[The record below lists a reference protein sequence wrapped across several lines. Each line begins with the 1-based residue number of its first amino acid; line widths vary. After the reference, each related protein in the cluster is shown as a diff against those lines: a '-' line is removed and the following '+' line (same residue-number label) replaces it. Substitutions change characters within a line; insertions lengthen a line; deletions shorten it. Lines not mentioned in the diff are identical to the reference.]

1 MEIWIQ
7 TRSNERH
14 FQQICRL
21 FRFSCVSIAVP
32 LVSSTCAS
40 KTTDGADRGQLITL
54 WLFLISDLWPIGE
67 VLQRSDLG
75 LRIVCACLR
84 VCAWGVRSHRPDV
97 AEVRLFSPPKH
108 ISFNL
113 RLSNM
118 INDSSCLLD
127 FLEHFVFCLLSSPF
141 FTKPSPHILFVS
153 NLCCLFFE
161 HRSAS
166 WCVFFPPTSSL
177 SLYHSFLQSFLSLRP
192 FPFKCNIQVRPGQW
206 FNALPDPGMPL
217 ERWLMMI
224 MIMMMKR
231 VCTLT
236 PETTKPFQDTASAM
250 KNITVTTHAFF
261 FFNLHLHLH
270 LLEHTCTAYIHL
282 AV

>member
-1 MEIWIQ
+1 MSLRWDCSPLPN
-7 TRSNERH
+7 TR
-14 FQQICRL
+14 L
-21 FRFSCVSIAVP
+21 
-32 LVSSTCAS
+32 
-40 KTTDGADRGQLITL
+40 
-54 WLFLISDLWPIGE
+54 
-67 VLQRSDLG
+67 
-75 LRIVCACLR
+75 
-84 VCAWGVRSHRPDV
+84 
-97 AEVRLFSPPKH
+97 H

-113 RLSNM
+113 HLSNM
-118 INDSSCLLD
+118 INDSTCLFV
-127 FLEHFVFCLLSSPF
+127 FLEHCVFSLLSSLLLFF

-166 WCVFFPPTSSL
+166 WCVFFPLTSSL
-177 SLYHSFLQSFLSLRP
+177 SLYHSFLQSFLSLHP

-206 FNALPDPGMPL
+206 FNALPDPGMPR

-236 PETTKPFQDTASAM
+236 LETTNPFQDTAIAM
-250 KNITVTTHAFF
+250 NNIKVTTRAFF
-261 FFNLHLHLH
+261 KNFHLHLHLH